1 VQKYFGTII
10 AWPRRAVPQFRYACK
25 KNNFGS
31 PIASSANKFI
41 LVPYSSEGTAMQNL
55 VKADQTLEF
64 ETIRKAL
71 EQHIC
76 IVDFVKKNGEP
87 RTLFATLSN
96 EVIDHFGPVVPNKRV
111 VPVWSMEDNA
121 WRSFSLDSVL
131 EFRTY
136 CYPGDY

>member
-1 VQKYFGTII
+1 
-10 AWPRRAVPQFRYACK
+10 
-25 KNNFGS
+25 
-31 PIASSANKFI
+31 
-41 LVPYSSEGTAMQNL
+41 MQNL

-64 ETIRKAL
+64 ETIRRAL
-71 EQHIC
+71 ETKIC
-76 IVDFVKKNGEP
+76 IVDFVKKNGEH
-87 RTLFATLSN
+87 RTMFVTLSD
-96 EVIDHFGPVVPNKRV
+96 EIIEHFGPVVPNKRV